1 MLQPKHKNCW
11 SNFALSKPI
20 IDNVVEDLWRL
31 EKLHSSEFTHFDRS
45 PCTRS
50 RIERVHTDI
59 KIANNTKINHKM
71 IFFTDQCYAIFTDRL
86 PSKIKIT
93 KEFDNFI
100 LCTTDFWKTIKNL
113 ISLLKR
119 KKNNYSSTSEW
130 CKKIFFKTL
139 KRQNLQNET
148 IS

>member
-1 MLQPKHKNCW
+1 
-11 SNFALSKPI
+11 
-20 IDNVVEDLWRL
+20 
-31 EKLHSSEFTHFDRS
+31 
-45 PCTRS
+45 
-50 RIERVHTDI
+50 
-59 KIANNTKINHKM
+59 M

-119 KKNNYSSTSEW
+119 KKNNYSSTSER

-148 IS
+148 ISELYIDILMVINQNILVILTTSSNLQ